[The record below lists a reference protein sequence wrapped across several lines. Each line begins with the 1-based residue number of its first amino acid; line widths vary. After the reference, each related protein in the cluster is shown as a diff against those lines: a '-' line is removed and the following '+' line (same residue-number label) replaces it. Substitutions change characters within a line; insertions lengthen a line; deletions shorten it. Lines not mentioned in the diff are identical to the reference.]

1 MSQEENIIIRQFKK
15 IVPNQIYFIAPKAY
29 FVRGFQYYQDGRVL
43 SYRWDDDNRL
53 TAIVMGT
60 QTYTVDFFCEGSVPC
75 EGSDPS
81 EESSLRYTCD
91 CPVWTA
97 SFQCKHVICALLT
110 TVNLLSPSLFQIPR
124 QDPIRLNALLSSL
137 LNGEMISPKQQEG
150 NRPHP
155 YEIIIDTAKAAF
167 PITLRKNSENAHSQ
181 RTVPV
186 HLQFL
191 LSPFRYLFSHETFLK
206 YLQEWGNNTP
216 IFFKTKEREMPIFWN
231 RSRIYESQTEVDVT
245 HKTVSIKALCLH
257 DKIVCESVYL
267 IGDIVIDFAE
277 GILGVV
283 EENSGWKFYDHLV
296 QLFLPKFGGAHDG
309 LEPMSMRKENS
320 AFSWFSDPNTERRSN
335 RSSFTIP
342 LKDFQSV
349 QINIAKEFLTTRIP
363 KSSVSFSPGAVRN
376 LSLKVSGKALPIQT
390 SQHIYRLTLD
400 PENDKNQNA
409 IATTRFKLTAECRLG
424 DSLGMTHFPT
434 FQFFTHIAQNRNLPS
449 ALRAKKRRGI
459 FIDLFLFLLSSS
471 ETRADAK
478 QRISQALSSEEFDL
492 HDRGAMAEARNIL
505 QHFFSVFLRPDLR
518 LQFND
523 NQWHLIPND
532 KSKEATLYAIALKH
546 FGPEIFHEMAHHNA
560 MAVPSKIL
568 HEKLSLFHSELA
580 DSHIELFYNGKP
592 IVPSKWDFSFD
603 ARRNVGIDWF
613 EIKPEIKCDGVA
625 MQEALW
631 RGLLDGSG
639 LIEKEGVVHILDN
652 NARQI
657 LKSLGAIYTMANK
670 TRVGKKEIVHVPR
683 LQILDWITLRNQG
696 VFVHLSDEDEALIA
710 RLTEFTKITPTR
722 FPDKLTATLR
732 PYQEEGYHWLSFLY
746 QQRFGAC
753 LADDMGLGKTLQAI
767 NFLGGI
773 QEEIVVPTVPIG
785 KRPHLIVLPPSL
797 LFNWESEITRFY
809 PSMKIHFY
817 LGPDRNTTR
826 FNDSDV
832 VMTTYGLVRR
842 DIEKLKEIPFNVII
856 FDEAQ
861 AIKNIYADT
870 TSAVRQL
877 NGYFK
882 LVMTGTPLE
891 NHLGEYY
898 SLIDLCIPGLLGE
911 YDPFKSQM
919 KQDTSPA
926 LNILI
931 RRTRP
936 FVMRR
941 TKEAVLK
948 DLPPKTE
955 TDVYLELTE
964 RQKAL
969 YQQTVAQIRTTIDE
983 AYQKKN
989 HAQAR
994 IVALTAI
1001 LKLRQLCLSPRLLT
1015 HNTNDPSP
1023 KSDFL
1028 MEKLHELMEANHSA
1042 LVFSQFTSFLD
1053 IVEEAMKAKKIPFS
1067 RLDGKTA
1074 TGKRKE
1080 LVEGFQEGKA
1090 PSVFLLSLKAG
1101 GQGLN
1106 LTKASYVFH
1115 LDPWWNPAVENQATD
1130 RAHRIGQTQKVSITR
1145 ILMRHTIEEKMMVLK
1160 QKKMALYEAVMGD
1173 PEKAGKGFAISKQD
1187 FDFLLDA

>member
-1 MSQEENIIIRQFKK
+1 MPREENIIIRQFKK

-43 SYRWDDDNRL
+43 SYRWDNDDRL
-53 TAIVMGT
+53 TAIVMGK
-60 QTYTVDFFCEGSVPC
+60 QTYTVDFFCEGTVPSG
-75 EGSDPS
+75 ELA
-81 EESSLRYTCD
+81 LRYTCD

-97 SFQCKHVICALLT
+97 SSQCKHVICALLT
-110 TVNLLSPSLFQIPR
+110 TVNLVSPSLFQIPR

-137 LNGEMISPKQQEG
+137 LNGEMISPKEQQG
-150 NRPHP
+150 NRPHL
-155 YEIIIDTAKAAF
+155 YEIIIDMTKGAF

-186 HLQFL
+186 NLQFL
-191 LSPFRYLFSHETFLK
+191 LSPFRHSFSHDTFLK

-216 IFFKTKEREMPIFWN
+216 IFLKTKECETPIFWD

-245 HKTVSIKALCLH
+245 HNTVSIKALCLR
-257 DKIVCESVYL
+257 DKTVCESVYL
-267 IGDIVIDFAE
+267 IGDIVVDFAD

-283 EENSGWKFYDHLV
+283 EEKSGWKFYDHLV

-309 LEPMSMRKENS
+309 QMENS
-320 AFSWFSDPNTERRSN
+320 ASFWVSDQKTERRSK
-335 RSSFTIP
+335 RPSFTIP

-349 QINIAKEFLTTRIP
+349 QINIAKEFLTARIP
-363 KSSVSFSPGAVRN
+363 KSSVSFSPEAIRN
-376 LSLKVSGKALPIQT
+376 VSLKVSGKALPIQI

-400 PENDKNQNA
+400 PENDKNQNGLNQNTM
-409 IATTRFKLTAECRLG
+409 ATTRFNLKAECRLG

-434 FQFFTHIAQNRNLPS
+434 FRFFTHIAQNRNLSS

-459 FIDLFLFLLSSS
+459 FIDFFLFLLSSS

-492 HDRGAMAEARNIL
+492 HDHAAMAEARDIL

-518 LQFND
+518 LQFNG

-532 KSKEATLYAIALKH
+532 KSKEAILYAIALKY
-546 FGPEIFHEMAHHNA
+546 FGPQIFHEMAHHNE
-560 MAVPSKIL
+560 MAVPSAIL
-568 HEKLSLFHSELA
+568 HEKLSLFHAELA

-592 IVPSKWDFSFD
+592 VIPSKWDFSFD
-603 ARRNVGIDWF
+603 ARRSAGIDWF
-613 EIKPEIKCDGVA
+613 EIKPEIKCDGIA

-657 LKSLGAIYTMANK
+657 LKSLGAIYTMAKK

-696 VFVHLSDEDEALIA
+696 VFIRLSDEDEALIA

-732 PYQEEGYHWLSFLY
+732 PYQEDGYHWLSFLY

-773 QEEIVVPTVPIG
+773 QEEIIVPAAPIG
-785 KRPHLIVLPPSL
+785 NRPHLIVLPPSL

-809 PSMKIHFY
+809 PNMKIHFY
-817 LGPDRNTTR
+817 LGAERNTTR
-826 FNDSDV
+826 FNDCDV
-832 VMTTYGLVRR
+832 VITTYGLVRR

-870 TSAVRQL
+870 TCAVRQL
-877 NGYFK
+877 KAYFK

-926 LNILI
+926 QNILI

-994 IVALTAI
+994 IIALTAI

-1028 MEKLHELMEANHSA
+1028 MERLHELMEANHSA

-1053 IVEEAMKAKKIPFS
+1053 IVGEALTVKKIPFS

-1074 TGKRKE
+1074 TGKRKG
-1080 LVEGFQEGKA
+1080 LVEGFQGGKA

-1160 QKKMALYEAVMGD
+1160 QKKMGLYEAVMGD